1 MWYLALPPRSLFQ
14 PRRDNSGASA
24 SMPTLH
30 GQCDSG
36 VHPLHDCCW
45 CSSQSKRLVCAPG
58 CLTQRSAPARA
69 HTCLYA
75 PAHLPLLQTSL
86 GPQLCCRLSPA
97 YAQVWLRIP
106 LPSSSLC
113 PQSAKWP
120 PGTLRPFSA
129 FPFWVFQED
138 KEQENTSVNS
148 MFLGCLIKR
157 DKIAEELR
165 AGLAGVGSHARP
177 PQNAASG

>member
-14 PRRDNSGASA
+14 PRRDNPGASA

-58 CLTQRSAPARA
+58 CLTQWSAPARA
-69 HTCLYA
+69 HTCLYT

-86 GPQLCCRLSPA
+86 GPQLCCHLSPA
-97 YAQVWLRIP
+97 YAQVWL
-106 LPSSSLC
+106 LHSSSL
-113 PQSAKWP
+113 QLSLP
-120 PGTLRPFSA
+120 PKCQLAPRNLAAILCFSILGVSGRQRTRKHIRELDVPWM
-129 FPFWVFQED
+129 FNQERQD
-138 KEQENTSVNS
+138 
-148 MFLGCLIKR
+148 C
-157 DKIAEELR
+157 
-165 AGLAGVGSHARP
+165 
-177 PQNAASG
+177 